1 MQNKVIYEDLILE
14 YLWPS
19 GVQGEGL
26 VKFIKFGNNAD
37 IVLIQDTKID
47 DVGEF
52 SWYHLLLLAS

>member
-19 GVQGEGL
+19 AVQGEGL

-37 IVLIQDTKID
+37 IVLIQDTKIE
-47 DVGEF
+47 DVEEY
-52 SWYHLLLLAS
+52 SWYYRPSLAS